1 MFQWEEVGDECVD
14 SGDQPERSI
23 STRESGIESSD
34 RGSCADPLLSESGVP
49 LSGGGVRLC
58 RRLGDL
64 AEPRRWL
71 DLGMLFLL
79 VLGMNVVI
87 IAFEFPRT
95 TSLTMLFLAVAA
107 VLGAILLNQRFVIF
121 PFLERQTRQLDPAA
135 NAQFYWLTAI
145 GLTVILF
152 TVWFVHRWVDYWEVL
167 SNELIHH
174 HGVLG
179 NIERLPAPG
188 IKLEKE
194 ITDVFEFL
202 CLGAGR
208 LVITVPNE
216 GRAIVLENVPRIN
229 RVEHDIKEVLGVTEV
244 EINQG

>member
-1 MFQWEEVGDECVD
+1 MSALTPTMNPSEAPPRVNPASKARTVDRVLIRSYPKAVFLYPAALCAFVAGVATSLNLGGD
-14 SGDQPERSI
+14 
-23 STRESGIESSD
+23 ST
-34 RGSCADPLLSESGVP
+34 
-49 LSGGGVRLC
+49 
-58 RRLGDL
+58 
-64 AEPRRWL
+64 W
-71 DLGMLFLL
+71 GMLFLL